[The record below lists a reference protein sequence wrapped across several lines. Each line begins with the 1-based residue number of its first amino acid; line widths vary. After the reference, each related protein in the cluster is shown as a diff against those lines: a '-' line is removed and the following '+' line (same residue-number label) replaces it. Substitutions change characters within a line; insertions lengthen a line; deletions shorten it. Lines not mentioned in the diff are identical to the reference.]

1 MKEDNV
7 LINLEGISF
16 KYPGGRQILDQLD
29 FQLHQGNRIGL
40 IAPNGSGK
48 STLLHIIMGLLKPLS
63 GRMEI
68 FGRPVIEDSD
78 FTEVRRRIGLLFQDA
93 DDQLFSPTVLED
105 VAFGPLNLGKSKSD
119 AVQIARQTLNFL
131 SLDGFE
137 DRITFKLSGGE
148 KRLVSLATV
157 LAMEPEILLLDEPMN
172 GLDIKTKAKLTDILR
187 DIDLSYIL
195 ISHDF
200 DFLAET
206 ADAIYTMADGKILS
220 DRELHIHE
228 HVHAHEHGVYPHQH
242 MMSSNDREYRKKG
255 STEWV
260 SDRRMRKQDRR
271 QRTQDRR
278 QNLEDIRQHSGYR
291 DQRSEGRGQKS
302 EVRGQR
308 SEDR

>member
-1 MKEDNV
+1 MQQNNV
-7 LINLEGISF
+7 LIHLEGISF
-16 KYPGGRQILDQLD
+16 KYPGGPSVLDKLD
-29 FQLHQGNRIGL
+29 FKLHQGDRIGL

-63 GRMEI
+63 GKLEI
-68 FGRPVIEDSD
+68 FGQPVKEEKD
-78 FTEVRRRIGLLFQDA
+78 FADVRRRIGLLFQDA

-119 AVQIARQTLNFL
+119 AVKIARQTLDYL
-131 SLDGFE
+131 GLTGFE

-157 LAMEPEILLLDEPMN
+157 LAMEPEVLLLDEPMN
-172 GLDIKTKAKLTDILR
+172 GLDTRTKVKLTEILR
-187 DIDLSYIL
+187 GIDLSYIL

-206 ADAIYTMADGKILS
+206 AEAVFTMQDGKILL
-220 DRELHIHE
+220 DKELHLHE

-242 MMSSNDREYRKKG
+242 MMSSNEREYREKG
-255 STEWV
+255 GTEWV
-260 SDRRMRKQDRR
+260 GDRRQRKQDRR

-278 QNLEDIRQHSGYR
+278 QNLEDIRQQS
-291 DQRSEGRGQKS
+291 DDS
-302 EVRGQR
+302 
-308 SEDR
+308 